1 MDINFV
7 LTFYKF
13 RNKKKH
19 STFSIPL
26 KKNIINYDL
35 LFILNL
41 KIMLSHVI
49 LNFYKI
55 EEILKKKLK
64 KS

>member
-1 MDINFV
+1 MNRNFV

-19 STFSIPL
+19 SHALQPL

-41 KIMLSHVI
+41 KIMLFHVV

-55 EEILKKKLK
+55 EEILKKK
-64 KS
+64 